1 MSLCCNTPYLA
12 RIEKIK
18 GNRNGG
24 YAGNMPAPA
33 QQQDAAAGMRTQM
46 QMPKQQAQPQA
57 SMPGQPLTAQSQ
69 ANAAAADPAHAQNQ
83 AYPAPAQNQAN
94 PAHAQNQAY
103 PAPAQNQSAPEAISA
118 QQNPVTPPSPRNG
131 SRIYLDSFPTLDRE
145 DMTDL
150 VNPVYNADSTED
162 RKCENSPTG
171 TLVTPVDN
179 LFPDVPLFHVP
190 SNPLLPPGYQETL
203 DYTSIQYINGF
214 YRTQIGRYVRVEY
227 QTTSSSMESIS
238 GYLTGVGINY
248 ILLQDSATSNIIALD
263 SYSIK
268 LFYVYYNYEGLL

>member
-33 QQQDAAAGMRTQM
+33 QPQDAAAEMRTQM
-46 QMPKQQAQPQA
+46 QMPPQP
-57 SMPGQPLTAQSQ
+57 AQSQ
-69 ANAAAADPAHAQNQ
+69 TPMPQQPAQTAAASAQNQ
-83 AYPAPAQNQAN
+83 AYS
-94 PAHAQNQAY
+94 
-103 PAPAQNQSAPEAISA
+103 APAQNQSAPEAISV
-118 QQNPVTPPSPRNG
+118 QQNSVIPPSSRNG

-150 VNPVYNADSTED
+150 VSPVYGADSTED

-227 QTTSSSMESIS
+227 QTTSNSMESIS

-248 ILLQDSATSNIIALD
+248 ILLQDSDTSNIIALD

>member
-69 ANAAAADPAHAQNQ
+69 ANAAAAYPAHAQNQ
-83 AYPAPAQNQAN
+83 N
-94 PAHAQNQAY
+94 
-103 PAPAQNQSAPEAISA
+103 APEAIST

-227 QTTSSSMESIS
+227 QTTSNSMESIS

>member
-33 QQQDAAAGMRTQM
+33 QPQDAAAEMRTQM
-46 QMPKQQAQPQA
+46 QMPKQPPA
-57 SMPGQPLTAQSQ
+57 AQSQ
-69 ANAAAADPAHAQNQ
+69 ANAAAADPAPAQNQ
-83 AYPAPAQNQAN
+83 AYPA
-94 PAHAQNQAY
+94 H
-103 PAPAQNQSAPEAISA
+103 AQNQSAPEVISA
-118 QQNPVTPPSPRNG
+118 QTPITPPTSRNG
-131 SRIYLDSFPTLDRE
+131 SYVYLDSFPTLDRE

-227 QTTSSSMESIS
+227 QTTSNSMESIS

>member
-33 QQQDAAAGMRTQM
+33 QQQDAAAEMRTQM
-46 QMPKQQAQPQA
+46 QMPKQPPQPQT
-57 SMPGQPLTAQSQ
+57 SMPKQPPAAQSQ
-69 ANAAAADPAHAQNQ
+69 ANSAAAYPASAQNQ
-83 AYPAPAQNQAN
+83 ADPAPAQNQN
-94 PAHAQNQAY
+94 
-103 PAPAQNQSAPEAISA
+103 APEAIYA
-118 QQNPVTPPSPRNG
+118 QQNPVTPPAPRNG

-227 QTTSSSMESIS
+227 QTTSNSMESIS

-248 ILLQDSATSNIIALD
+248 ILLQDSATSNIMALD

>member
-33 QQQDAAAGMRTQM
+33 QQQDAAAEMRTQM
-46 QMPKQQAQPQA
+46 QMPKQLAQPQASMPKQSAQPQA
-57 SMPGQPLTAQSQ
+57 SMPGQPPAAQSQ
-69 ANAAAADPAHAQNQ
+69 ANASAADPAPAQNQ
-83 AYPAPAQNQAN
+83 AYPAPAQNQN
-94 PAHAQNQAY
+94 
-103 PAPAQNQSAPEAISA
+103 APEAIST